1 RYGEAARLPTVI
13 SMLVAYCAIT
23 GMQFVAIA
31 TILNLTTGLDMTT
44 GIIISCILVTI
55 KTYFG
60 GLKSVI
66 WQDAFHGTLQ
76 TLGVF
81 TLFVVILI
89 VAGDFKEVSEYAN
102 SLGYSDALSLLGIA
116 PSEVFIYVLTIGGYQ
131 LVRQDLWQRFWA
143 AKNINTATKG
153 YAISIILSFLTGVF
167 VVIIGVWGMFGLKIE
182 NITPTH
188 IYYAVIGE
196 VFPFPVVVIMIVVL
210 LATVI
215 STADSFF
222 MAGAS
227 SIVNDVI
234 KPRLKKGNDRVLLRY
249 SRISVVL
256 VSAVALILAL

>member
-1 RYGEAARLPTVI
+1 
-13 SMLVAYCAIT
+13 
-23 GMQFVAIA
+23 
-31 TILNLTTGLDMTT
+31 
-44 GIIISCILVTI
+44 
-55 KTYFG
+55 
-60 GLKSVI
+60 
-66 WQDAFHGTLQ
+66 
-76 TLGVF
+76 
-81 TLFVVILI
+81 
-89 VAGDFKEVSEYAN
+89 
-102 SLGYSDALSLLGIA
+102 
-116 PSEVFIYVLTIGGYQ
+116 
-131 LVRQDLWQRFWA
+131 LWQRFWA

-222 MAGAS
+222 MASAS

-256 VSAVALILAL
+256 VSAVALILALFIPELVELWVTGTAMLVSGLLAPVLFGVFWNKTTNKAGVTAMWGGLLAAVIWQIVDHPLG